1 MRNIWNATLPLQSW
15 KNQVFNII
23 CPCNFFLNQKP
34 EKIGGHGH
42 RHGHQ
47 PGHGHGDGGSR
58 TDCSKKR
65 LTDDH
70 SKLIWVYADSR
81 IFIEVKILGFYSL
94 CEFMI
99 RYTWSVGPK
108 FAIDSLQ

>member
-1 MRNIWNATLPLQSW
+1 MLSYLHIALP
-15 KNQVFNII
+15 F
-23 CPCNFFLNQKP
+23 
-34 EKIGGHGH
+34 IGGHGH

-70 SKLIWVYADSR
+70 SKQYV
-81 IFIEVKILGFYSL
+81 IL
-94 CEFMI
+94 
-99 RYTWSVGPK
+99 
-108 FAIDSLQ
+108 